1 VSHAVNWRQGFL
13 RLWVVVSVL
22 WLIVVST
29 FIVLDPSWKK
39 PPLLLI
45 DDLPID
51 HNICV
56 YRDAQDVLHFT
67 SCPPDAQTRGS
78 VPLTVLPSN
87 ERTRVQ
93 KFDEFLAEEK
103 QNFQKQ
109 RWELITRAL
118 PIAFGLP
125 LALLFLG
132 VAVSWII
139 RGFTAR

>member
-1 VSHAVNWRQGFL
+1 MSQTINWRHGFL

-22 WLIVVST
+22 WLSAVST
-29 FIVLDPSWKK
+29 FVVLDPSWKK

-45 DDLPID
+45 DDFPTD

-67 SCPPDAQTRGS
+67 QCTPDAQARGT
-78 VPLTVLPSN
+78 VPLTVLPSD
-87 ERTRVQ
+87 ERTRLQ

-109 RWELITRAL
+109 RWELITQAL
-118 PIAFGLP
+118 PVAFGPP
-125 LALLFLG
+125 LVLFLCG